1 MTGCLM
7 IFSGGSNALR
17 RNPDWD
23 ALERRL
29 NVAAGISIAVLFLFL
44 LLGCSPTQQIATTS
58 TRISQTAASSKE
70 RFTLIATEAT
80 AQNPDIGMIGVQ
92 AEEGIREQEEI
103 ILLTGRIHKA
113 LPGVE
118 DQVPYWVNVLQYGAL
133 ALIILGVA
141 WILWNTGLGTLIK
154 RLIGFIPAPKRQDAS
169 LIRQAMDP
177 QSPVT
182 LREYVAARRASDPEF
197 DRAYDRSRTERN
209 PSIRQDAG
217 PHARV

>member
-1 MTGCLM
+1 MTGCLT
-7 IFSGGSNALR
+7 ISFGGSNVLR
-17 RNPDWD
+17 HNPEWD
-23 ALERRL
+23 GLEKKLRVV
-29 NVAAGISIAVLFLFL
+29 NAIAIAVLL
-44 LLGCSPTQQIATTS
+44 LVLLCGCSPTQQIATTS
-58 TRISQTAASSKE
+58 TRISQTAASSKD

-80 AQNPDIGMIGVQ
+80 AQNPDAGMIEAQ

-103 ILLTGRIHKA
+103 ILLTGRIHRV

-118 DQVPYWVNVLQYGAL
+118 DQVPYWVNVLEYGAL
-133 ALIILGVA
+133 ALIILGIA
-141 WILWNTGLGTLIK
+141 WILWNTGLGSLIK
-154 RLIGFIPAPKRQDAS
+154 RLVGFIPAPKQRDAT
-169 LIRQAMDP
+169 LIRQAMDS